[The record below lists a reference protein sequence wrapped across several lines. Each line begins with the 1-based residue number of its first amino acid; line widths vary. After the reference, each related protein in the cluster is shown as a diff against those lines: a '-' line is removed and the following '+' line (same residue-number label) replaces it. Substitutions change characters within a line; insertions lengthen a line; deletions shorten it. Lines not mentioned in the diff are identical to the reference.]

1 MGAVEEVPEVVAV
14 DSSEV
19 EDEDSIEVSDVV
31 SVVSVV
37 SLLSEVV
44 VSSVVDSAVSDD
56 SPTVAVVSKLSM
68 LVELEV
74 SDIVI
79 VVTTAGMVISVVD
92 PVPVTVTVV
101 GATDSSTIVDSNL
114 SMTSVPDLVRKMIA
128 VLL

>member
-1 MGAVEEVPEVVAV
+1 MGAVEGVPEVVAV

-37 SLLSEVV
+37 PVLSEAV
-44 VSSVVDSAVSDD
+44 VSSVVDSVVSDD
-56 SPTVAVVSKLSM
+56 SPTVAVVSELSI

-74 SDIVI
+74 SDRVI

-101 GATDSSTIVDSNL
+101 GATDSSTVVDSNL
-114 SMTSVPDLVRKMIA
+114 SMTSVPDLVRETTA